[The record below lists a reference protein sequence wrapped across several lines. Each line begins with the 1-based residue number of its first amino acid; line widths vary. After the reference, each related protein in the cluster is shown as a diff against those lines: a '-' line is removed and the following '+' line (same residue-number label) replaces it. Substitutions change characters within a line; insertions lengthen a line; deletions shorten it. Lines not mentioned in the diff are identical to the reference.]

1 MIDGSSLAEA
11 DLHGLVD
18 DRLGPDRRADVL
30 RRLSLLPAER
40 ARVQAWQM
48 QNDLIRGAFAGI
60 ERETIPPALDLARAP
75 HLHDLADLA
84 PLSADN
90 PRSSRARR
98 GAATLATLL
107 LATLSLGGMWLMLT
121 AGGREDGAL
130 APLRG
135 TIDANVASRATKAL
149 AVDARTRPVA
159 QPGADEGLPTTVI
172 PDLSQAG
179 FMLSGAESSA
189 GAPAALLFH
198 YRNANADQLVISVA
212 RSPGETSTMPTSL
225 GHALSWHRHDK
236 AYALA
241 GTIGT
246 DRLRDIALSLQE
258 EPGQD

>member
-1 MIDGSSLAEA
+1 MIDGSFLAEA

-18 DRLGPDRRADVL
+18 DRLGPDRRVEVL
-30 RRLSLLPAER
+30 RRLSLLPADR
-40 ARVQAWQM
+40 ARVAAWQM

-60 ERETIPPALDLARAP
+60 EHETLPPALDLALAP
-75 HLHDLADLA
+75 HLSKVADIA
-84 PLSADN
+84 PLSVDN

-121 AGGREDGAL
+121 ANENEEGAL

-149 AVDARTRPVA
+149 IGDARTRPVT
-159 QPGADEGLPTTVI
+159 GADDGLPTTAI

-179 FMLSGAESSA
+179 FILSGAESSA

-198 YRNANADQLVISVA
+198 YRNADADQLVISVA
-212 RSPGETSTMPTSL
+212 RSPGETSTMPTSM
-225 GHALSWHRHDK
+225 GRALSWHRHDK

-241 GTIGT
+241 GTIGP

-258 EPGQD
+258 EPGQN